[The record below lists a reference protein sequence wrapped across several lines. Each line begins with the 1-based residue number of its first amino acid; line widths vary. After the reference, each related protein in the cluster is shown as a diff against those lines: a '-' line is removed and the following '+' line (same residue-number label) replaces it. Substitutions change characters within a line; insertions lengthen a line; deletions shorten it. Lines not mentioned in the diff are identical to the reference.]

1 MHSAP
6 ETFQLKMHLLD
17 ISPMIWRGVL
27 VSSSITL
34 RELQGILQVA
44 MGWDGMH
51 LFQFGIRAV
60 DYGSW
65 EGIVKFTGVF
75 LNRTKPYDKS
85 QTIRGL

>member
-34 RELQGILQVA
+34 RERSERREHVGHHKAANV
-44 MGWDGMH
+44 
-51 LFQFGIRAV
+51 
-60 DYGSW
+60 
-65 EGIVKFTGVF
+65 
-75 LNRTKPYDKS
+75 
-85 QTIRGL
+85 